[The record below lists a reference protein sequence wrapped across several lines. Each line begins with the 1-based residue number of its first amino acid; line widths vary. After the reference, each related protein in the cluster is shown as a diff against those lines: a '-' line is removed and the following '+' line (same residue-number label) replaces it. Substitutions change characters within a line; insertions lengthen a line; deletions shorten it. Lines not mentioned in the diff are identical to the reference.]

1 MHKKNLHHVCRID
14 PWLGGCNLSL
24 LCEVH
29 IFLGNSLLVM
39 MLTTDH
45 VKNDD
50 DDDDDGFLMGFRSIL
65 QFTLF
70 MAVVVAPY
78 VVPYV
83 NMRLDMDALRG
94 LCICSAE

>member
-1 MHKKNLHHVCRID
+1 MV
-14 PWLGGCNLSL
+14 GCNLSP

-29 IFLGNSLLVM
+29 IFPANLSHVM

-45 VKNDD
+45 DKN
-50 DDDDDGFLMGFRSIL
+50 DDDGFLMGFPSIL

-70 MAVVVAPY
+70 MAVVVVAPCI
-78 VVPYV
+78 VPYV